1 MVRIC
6 FDDFIR
12 LMSHFEI
19 EINSWEWTYNIVE
32 FGVVMKPYLFVL
44 DLIDVSS
51 KIVLL
56 NRPHSVITTYSA
68 L

>member
-12 LMSHFEI
+12 LLSRFEI

-32 FGVVMKPYLFVL
+32 ISVVMKPYLFVL

-56 NRPHSVITTYSA
+56 NRTHSVVTPYLA